1 MRIHS
6 IDLNNKRL
14 VNAFIEFPFRLY
26 KETPQWVPPLLRD
39 ERLRMDRRR
48 YHFYRHSEAA
58 FFIAERMGRVV
69 GRLAVADNR
78 RYNEY
83 KRERTAFFHLFEC
96 ENDMEAARGLFEAGF
111 EWARARGLDRMIG
124 PKGFT
129 PMEGFGLLVKGF
141 EHRPAFGQPYNPPYY
156 STILENLGFRRLRDV
171 VSGYL
176 GEGLRFPQRIHELAD
191 RVCKR
196 RGLRI
201 ARYRTRKD
209 LRALVPHLQRLY
221 NETLASSEGN
231 VPISEEEANALANQ
245 LLWFADPNLVKV
257 VMKGDQPVGFLLAY
271 PDISAALQRTRGRL
285 FPFGWLTL
293 LREIKRTEWLNINGA
308 GLIPEYRGLGG
319 TAILF
324 SEIYKSATESGQF
337 RHAELVQ
344 IDTQNANMQREMEN
358 FGVDFYKM
366 HRLYERPL

>member
-1 MRIHS
+1 
-6 IDLNNKRL
+6 
-14 VNAFIEFPFRLY
+14 
-26 KETPQWVPPLLRD
+26 
-39 ERLRMDRRR
+39 
-48 YHFYRHSEAA
+48 
-58 FFIAERMGRVV
+58 
-69 GRLAVADNR
+69 
-78 RYNEY
+78 
-83 KRERTAFFHLFEC
+83 
-96 ENDMEAARGLFEAGF
+96 
-111 EWARARGLDRMIG
+111 
-124 PKGFT
+124 
-129 PMEGFGLLVKGF
+129 
-141 EHRPAFGQPYNPPYY
+141 
-156 STILENLGFRRLRDV
+156 
-171 VSGYL
+171 
-176 GEGLRFPQRIHELAD
+176 
-191 RVCKR
+191 
-196 RGLRI
+196 
-201 ARYRTRKD
+201 KD